1 MAVSR
6 DEVILGFRLILGREP
21 DSETAIAAHME
32 LPDLG
37 AMARV
42 LFQSAEFSQNARFKD
57 FLQVQGG
64 APAASSGTGRVSP
77 QALNVVVFGNCQA
90 NTIGR
95 LIRAMTGGAKV
106 KAIETAPS
114 ILQQIDR
121 GEFDLAALLADCDLI
136 YVQLITELTQAIQT
150 RHPEHADKIRQFPPV
165 HYAAFHPDCV
175 YVRQKHHDHLEGPM
189 RGYHSSIALWAWQQG
204 WSVREALALFDPQV
218 YELLGFHSYDEAS
231 RKVLLEWGERSGVA
245 MEPLLY
251 RWMSGGL
258 WMHSVNHPRLPA
270 LADLT
275 AELLRREG
283 IEPLEEALSGVEDSL
298 ARAPVWPVYPPIAAR
313 FGFEGDYVFKPD
325 QGPRKAARVTKPLSL
340 EEFVRASFK
349 CYDAAGAGNIDCD
362 RTRSA
367 AYEALTALRPVASA
381 AGGAPSFLSRALEG
395 KLGRWMG
402 NRQSGAAHDRA
413 MPRAAPVLAASS
425 ANPYAN
431 LPEFHFWRRVVESVP
446 AEDVD
451 PVVAPRWQITQSDK
465 LATAGS
471 CFAQHLSRTLSNQGF
486 NYFVAED
493 GAGLPEQ
500 ERGERQFGVF
510 SARYGNIY
518 TARQLVQ
525 LFDRAYG
532 RLLPVD
538 RAWRR
543 GDGRF
548 VDPFRPQV
556 EPGGFA
562 TADEVHAAAT
572 QHLAAVRILFEQMD
586 VFVFTLGLTESWLN
600 RGDGSVFPLAPG
612 VVASPDGS
620 SSYSFV
626 NFGFTEVLNDIRG
639 AVRRIRSVNPA
650 ARLMFTVSPV
660 PLIATYESRHV
671 LVSTVESKS
680 VLRAAIGQVARE
692 DLGVAYFPSYE
703 IITGQHAR
711 GRYFAPDLRSVTED
725 GVGHVMRVF
734 LRNYTGQLEQPI
746 RAVSASASGS
756 AAFDAVVAEQ
766 RALQSIVC
774 DEEAIDGQR
783 ASGEEMP

>member
-1 MAVSR
+1 M
-6 DEVILGFRLILGREP
+6 
-21 DSETAIAAHME
+21 
-32 LPDLG
+32 
-37 AMARV
+37 
-42 LFQSAEFSQNARFKD
+42 N
-57 FLQVQGG
+57 
-64 APAASSGTGRVSP
+64 
-77 QALNVVVFGNCQA
+77 
-90 NTIGR
+90 
-95 LIRAMTGGAKV
+95 
-106 KAIETAPS
+106 
-114 ILQQIDR
+114 
-121 GEFDLAALLADCDLI
+121 
-136 YVQLITELTQAIQT
+136 
-150 RHPEHADKIRQFPPV
+150 
-165 HYAAFHPDCV
+165 
-175 YVRQKHHDHLEGPM
+175 
-189 RGYHSSIALWAWQQG
+189 GYHSSIALWAWQQG
-204 WSVREALALFDPQV
+204 WSVRETLALFDPQV

-231 RKVLLEWGERSGVA
+231 RMVLLEFGEYSGVA

-258 WMHSVNHPRLPA
+258 WMHTVNHPRLSA

-275 AELLRREG
+275 AAMLRRDG
-283 IEPLEEALSGVEDSL
+283 IDPLDGAYSGMEDLL
-298 ARAPVWPVYPPIAAR
+298 ARGPIWPVYPPIATR
-313 FGFEGDYVFKPD
+313 FGFAGDYLFKPD
-325 QGPRKAARVTKPLSL
+325 QGPRKANRAARSLSL
-340 EEFVRASFK
+340 EDFVRASFK
-349 CYDAAGAGNIDCD
+349 CYDAAGADNIDCD

-367 AYEALTALRPVASA
+367 AYEALVALRPGASA
-381 AGGAPSFLSRALEG
+381 AGVAPSLLSRALEG

-402 NRQSGAAHDRA
+402 NRKSQATHGSA
-413 MPRAAPVLAASS
+413 MPGAAPVPTASS

-431 LPEFHFWRRVVESVP
+431 LPDFHFWRRVVEGVSP
-446 AEDVD
+446 EEVD
-451 PVVAPRWQITQSDK
+451 PVISPRWQIAKSDK

-471 CFAQHLSRTLSNQGF
+471 CFAQHLSRTLSNKGF

-493 GAGLPEQ
+493 GSGLPEQ
-500 ERGERQFGVF
+500 ERSERQFGVF

-525 LFDRAYG
+525 LFDRAYE
-532 RLLPVD
+532 RLGPVD

-556 EPGGFA
+556 EPAGFA
-562 TADEVHAAAT
+562 TAEEVHTASE
-572 QHLAAVRILFEQMD
+572 QHLSAVRALFEHMD

-600 RGDGSVFPLAPG
+600 RGDGCVFPLAPG
-612 VVASPDGS
+612 VVASPDGP

-639 AVRRIRSVNPA
+639 AIRRIRSVNPA

-680 VLRAAIGQVARE
+680 VLRAAIGQVGRE

-725 GVGHVMRVF
+725 GVGHVMSVF
-734 LRNYTGQLEQPI
+734 LRHYTGQPAQPI
-746 RAVSASASGS
+746 RTVSASGSGS

-766 RALQSIVC
+766 RAAQSIVC
-774 DEEAIDGQR
+774 DEEAIEARRG
-783 ASGEEMP
+783 SGIEMP